1 MAEGQI
7 SWKNVDNLSLGR
19 AVANFNRKINKI
31 KTEENKLYLP
41 DEINFR
47 DIKDNIK
54 TRRELNRVMQNLR
67 SFNKEAAEEL
77 YINEA
82 GETMTKWEKDIIERN
97 IQTGIRRLNKE
108 LRQVDRNKYPFE
120 TAEEKNIKQRIK
132 NLKKFENVKGI
143 DFEILK
149 KRAFNIGR
157 ADYNMKKAILYKENY
172 LKVLKDHYQNFDN
185 YDKLMKYLE
194 KFKNP
199 IRFFERIKATGNENI
214 VDIYMIY
221 DPDMAQRQFNEFVS
235 VFINSNEIID
245 S

>member
-7 SWKNVDNLSLGR
+7 NWKNYDNLSLGK

-54 TRRELNRVMQNLR
+54 TRRELNRIMENLR
-67 SFNKEAAEEL
+67 SFNKEGAENL
-77 YINEA
+77 YENDA
-82 GETMTKWEKDIIERN
+82 GEKMTNWEKEIIESN
-97 IQTGIRRLNKE
+97 IKTGIRRLNKE

-120 TAEEKNIKQRIK
+120 TAEEKNIKQRIN
-132 NLKKFENVKGI
+132 NLKKFQNVKGI
-143 DFEILK
+143 DFDILK

-157 ADYNMKKAILYKENY
+157 ADYNMKKAIVYKENY

>member
-7 SWKNVDNLSLGR
+7 KWKNYDNLSLGK
-19 AVANFNRKINKI
+19 AVANFNRKINRI
-31 KTEENKLYLP
+31 KTEENKLFLP

-47 DIKDNIK
+47 DIKENIT
-54 TRRELNRVMQNLR
+54 TRKELNRVIQNLR
-67 SFNKEAAEEL
+67 AFNKEGAENL
-77 YINEA
+77 YENEA
-82 GETMTKWEKDIIERN
+82 GEQMTNWEKEILESN
-97 IQTGIRRLNKE
+97 IKTGIRRLNKE
-108 LRQVDRNKYPFE
+108 LRQIDKTKHPFE
-120 TAEEKNIKQRIK
+120 TAEEKNIKQRINRLK
-132 NLKKFENVKGI
+132 NFQNVKGF

-157 ADYNMKKAILYKENY
+157 ADYNMRKAIVYKENY

-199 IRFFERIKATGNENI
+199 IRFFERIEATGNENI

-235 VFINSNEIID
+235 NFINPEEIID

>member
-7 SWKNVDNLSLGR
+7 SWKNVDNLSLGK
-19 AVANFNRKINKI
+19 AVANFNRKLNKI
-31 KTEENKLYLP
+31 RTEENKMYLP

-47 DIKDNIK
+47 DVKENIY
-54 TRRELNRVMQNLR
+54 TRRELNRVIQNLR
-67 SFNKEAAEEL
+67 NFNKEGAEEL
-77 YINEA
+77 YQNDA
-82 GETMTKWEKDIIERN
+82 GENMTKWEKDIIESN
-97 IQTGIRRLNKE
+97 IKTGIRRLNKE

-120 TAEEKNIKQRIK
+120 TAEEKNIKQRIQ
-132 NLKKFENVKGI
+132 NLRSFNKVKGF
-143 DFEILK
+143 DFEIVK

-157 ADYNMKKAILYKENY
+157 ADFEMKKAIQYKENY
-172 LKVLKDHYQNFDN
+172 LKVLKEHYMNFDN

-199 IRFFERIKATGNENI
+199 IRFFERIEATGNENI
-214 VDIYMIY
+214 VDIYMLY

-235 VFINSNEIID
+235 NFINPEEIED

>member
-7 SWKNVDNLSLGR
+7 KWKNYDNLSLGK
-19 AVANFNRKINKI
+19 AVANFNRKINRI
-31 KTEENKLYLP
+31 KTEENELFLP

-47 DIKDNIK
+47 DIKENIT
-54 TRRELNRVMQNLR
+54 TRKELNRVIQNLR
-67 SFNKEAAEEL
+67 AFNKEGAENL
-77 YINEA
+77 YENEA
-82 GETMTKWEKDIIERN
+82 GEQMTNWEKEILESN
-97 IQTGIRRLNKE
+97 IKTGIRRLNKE
-108 LRQVDRNKYPFE
+108 LRQIDKTKHPFE
-120 TAEEKNIKQRIK
+120 TAEEKNIKQRINRLK
-132 NLKKFENVKGI
+132 NFQNVKGF

-157 ADYNMKKAILYKENY
+157 ADYNMRKAIVYKENY

-199 IRFFERIKATGNENI
+199 IRFFERIEATGNENI

-235 VFINSNEIID
+235 NFINPEEIID